1 MLDTDTCA
9 FIMRGPSEALA
20 RRLQA
25 VPLEEQ
31 AISVVTLAEL
41 LYGVRVSAK
50 TRQNRIALD
59 AFLKH
64 VSVLDWTEGAAEHY
78 AEIRVHLHKK
88 GQMIGAND
96 LLIAAH
102 ARTPMRSLS
111 PTTNES
117 FDVFRRSGWRT
128 GIPECGE
135 GCLRPRRRISAP

>member
-102 ARTPMRSLS
+102 AKNADAVLV
-111 PTTNES
+111 TNNERE
-117 FDVFRRSGWRT
+117 FRRV
-128 GIPECGE
+128 PA
-135 GCLRPRRRISAP
+135 LRVENWNS